1 MSRDQ
6 WQPRLS
12 CMTGTL
18 LWHIRACKGIIP
30 VHIKRVELEGFRG
43 ISRLEMHFNRDITV
57 LIGRNGIG
65 KTSVLDAMACV
76 LTAVQNTWPTDD
88 SPGHLRDIPLEFKDR
103 KIGQDDGSVEVTFEL
118 DGQVRSG
125 VTLAEVSIGTSF
137 SHNKTGQV
145 HPSLYNFWKLL
156 QNTDLRDQPR
166 TLMVYYR
173 QDRGFENSTYV
184 STGSSVQQV
193 INTSL
198 QGDLQALSNLQT
210 WWDKRDAEEARN
222 VRDRDPAFRDPQLE
236 AIRAVIKEIDGFEA
250 ISFSSAGNEEGLFF
264 KKVTGDYIHIS
275 KLSSGEKSFII
286 LLADLGR
293 RLQVVSPF
301 EKLGEI
307 SGIVLID
314 EIELNLHPH
323 WQSKIIPT
331 LRRVFSS
338 CQFIIT
344 THSPQVVSAIDSDH
358 VTIMYL
364 DEDGVVDVQKPL
376 RTKGQTSN
384 YLLEGVFG
392 ASERYPESDNLID
405 AFNMAIDRKDFSR
418 AEELLE
424 RITRS
429 IEGEPP
435 EMFVLRKRL
444 DKLQANR

>member
-1 MSRDQ
+1 
-6 WQPRLS
+6 
-12 CMTGTL
+12 MTGIL
-18 LWHIRACKGIIP
+18 LRHIRACKGIIP

-43 ISRLEMHFNRDITV
+43 ISRLAMNFNRDITV

-76 LTAVQNTWPTDD
+76 LTSVQRIWPTEDG
-88 SPGHLRDIPLEFKDR
+88 PGLLLNIPLEAKDR
-103 KIGQDDGSVEVTFEL
+103 KIGQNDGSVKVTFEL
-118 DGQVRSG
+118 DWLLRSG
-125 VTLAEVSIGTSF
+125 LALTEASVGTTF
-137 SHNKTGQV
+137 SHNKTGQIA
-145 HPSLYNFWKLL
+145 PSLYDFWKLL
-156 QNTDLRDQPR
+156 ESADLRDQPR

-173 QDRGFENSTYV
+173 QDRGFENSTYP
-184 STGSSVQQV
+184 STGSVVQQV

-198 QGDLQALSNLQT
+198 QGDLQALSNLQA

-236 AIRAVIKEIDGFEA
+236 AIRAVITEIDGFEA
-250 ISFSSAGNEEGLFF
+250 ISFSSTSNDEGLFL

-293 RLQVVSPF
+293 RLQVISPF
-301 EKLGEI
+301 EKLSEI

-331 LRRVFSS
+331 LRRVFKS

-358 VTIMYL
+358 VKIMHL
-364 DEDGVVDVQKPL
+364 DENGVVDVQKPL

-392 ASERYPESDNLID
+392 ASERYPESDNLIED
-405 AFNMAIDRKDFSR
+405 FNIAIDRKEFSR

-424 RITRS
+424 KITRS

-435 EMFVLRKRL
+435 EILVLRKRL